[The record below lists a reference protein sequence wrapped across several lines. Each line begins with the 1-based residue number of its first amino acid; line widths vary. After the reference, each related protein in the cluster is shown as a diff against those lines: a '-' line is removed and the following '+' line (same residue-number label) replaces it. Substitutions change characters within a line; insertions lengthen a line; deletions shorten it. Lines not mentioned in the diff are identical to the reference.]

1 MRAEATQGAGA
12 VVAAVVAAACC
23 AARRSIVVVGSE
35 SSSRAF
41 VFEDELID
49 EWGSAEVGNGCF
61 RFSRSHLTSFTSRH
75 AVSDTQENTEGA
87 MEEEE

>member
-23 AARRSIVVVGSE
+23 AARRSIVAVGSE

-49 EWGSAEVGNGCF
+49 EWGSAESLGTVVLGF
-61 RFSRSHLTSFTSRH
+61 HDLI
-75 AVSDTQENTEGA
+75 
-87 MEEEE
+87 